1 MDKAFIVQG
10 VANKLWAAEAS
21 LDTAMADTAK
31 LMTAILE
38 AREEANVTHMVI
50 DPSVSKVADAIAT
63 LTTARRAL
71 MEAHV
76 AMAEAKLR
84 VGVRTKL
91 VGASPTIAED
101 YRVLTMAINNDRATG

>member
-1 MDKAFIVQG
+1 VDKAFIAQG

-21 LDTAMADTAK
+21 LDTAMADASK
-31 LMTAILE
+31 LMTAVLE
-38 AREEANVTHMVI
+38 AREQANVTHMVI
-50 DPSVSKVADAIAT
+50 DPSVAKISEAIAT
-63 LTTARRAL
+63 MTAARRTL

-91 VGASPTIAED
+91 VGVSPTIAED
-101 YRVLTMAINNDRATG
+101 YSALKMAIDNERKTA